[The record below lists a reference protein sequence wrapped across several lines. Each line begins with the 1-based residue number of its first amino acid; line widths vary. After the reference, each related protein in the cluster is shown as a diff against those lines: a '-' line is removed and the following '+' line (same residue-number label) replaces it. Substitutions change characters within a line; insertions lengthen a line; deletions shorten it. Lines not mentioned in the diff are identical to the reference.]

1 LAWKTQNIS
10 PLAAIPTKSYWR
22 ENIWYELWCDGSI
35 VAERYAWPLDPTT
48 KQPLVKNKLIGTQ
61 TRLCL
66 EEGGRKKEMD

>member
-1 LAWKTQNIS
+1 MENTEHFTAGH
-10 PLAAIPTKSYWR
+10 SYQVVLE

-48 KQPLVKNKLIGTQ
+48 KQPLVKNKLIDTQ

-66 EEGGRKKEMD
+66 EESGRKKEMD